1 MKSDIDLHRVL
12 ADPASHSRS
21 RLSNWS
27 MLRTFHHIADQGS
40 LTGAARVLAISQPSV
55 SAALQRLEDVLGHQL
70 IQRGK
75 RRFALT
81 THGQILFTETQHM
94 FRAVQ
99 RAEERMRI
107 EGSSLTGQ
115 LRLQTVTGNGSDLF
129 DEALRLMHQRHPAI
143 GFDID
148 VASSHRIVR
157 NVADQIVPFGAC
169 LMVRPAPG
177 LTCKLILRS
186 EYGIYCGQEHPLYGR
201 EDLSLSELRDESYI
215 GFACSAEGDA
225 PEPLITLRNSYGLG
239 HNLRGTSPNFAEVVR
254 MLVAGLGISILPVT
268 TVQTRIRDEQLWRFP
283 LGEVKLSADLYFI
296 SNPKANHAPVELA
309 FLEVIDEVLAAA
321 ADTVIAV

>member
-1 MKSDIDLHRVL
+1 MASDIDLHRFL
-12 ADPASHSRS
+12 SEPASQSRS
-21 RLSNWS
+21 KLSNWG

-40 LTGAARVLAISQPSV
+40 LTGAARALAISQPSV

-70 IQRGK
+70 IERGK

-81 THGQILFTETQHM
+81 THGQILFTETQRM

-99 RAEERMRI
+99 RAEERLRV

-115 LRLQTVTGNGSDLF
+115 LRLQTVTGNGSELF

-201 EDLSLSELRDESYI
+201 EDITLSDLRDEGYI
-215 GFACSAEGDA
+215 GFACSSEGDA
-225 PEPLITLRNSYGLG
+225 PEPLVALRNTYGLG

-254 MLVAGLGISILPVT
+254 MLVAGLGISILPVM

-283 LGEVKLSADLYFI
+283 LDEVKLSADLYFV
-296 SNPKANHAPVELA
+296 SNPKASHSPVETA
-309 FLEVIDEVLAAA
+309 FLEIMDEVLIAAQ
-321 ADTVIAV
+321 DTIIAV

>member
-1 MKSDIDLHRVL
+1 MASELDLHRIP
-12 ADPASHSRS
+12 AEPASHSRG
-21 RLSNWS
+21 RLSNWG

-70 IQRGK
+70 IERGR

-81 THGQILFTETQHM
+81 AHGQILFAETGRM

-99 RAEERMRI
+99 RAEERLRV

-115 LRLQTVTGNGSDLF
+115 LRVQTVTGNGSDLF
-129 DEALRLMHQRHPAI
+129 DEALRLMHQRHPTIA
-143 GFDID
+143 FDID

-157 NVADQIVPFGAC
+157 NVAEQIVPFGVC

-186 EYGIYCGQEHPLYGR
+186 EYGIYCGLEHPLYGR
-201 EDLSLSELRDESYI
+201 EDISLSDLRDEGYV
-215 GFACSAEGDA
+215 GFACSSEGDA
-225 PEPLITLRNSYGLG
+225 PEPVITLRNSYGLG
-239 HNLRGTSPNFAEVVR
+239 NNLRGTSPNFAEVVR
-254 MLVAGLGISILPVT
+254 MLVAGLGISILPVR
-268 TVQTRIRDEQLWRFP
+268 TVQTRIRDDQLWRFP
-283 LGEVKLSADLYFI
+283 LDEVQLSADLYFV
-296 SNPKANHAPVELA
+296 SNPKSQHSAVELA
-309 FLEVIDEVLAAA
+309 FLSIVDEVLIAAK
-321 ADTVIAV
+321 DTIIAV